1 MSRSASLAGD
11 TAWTRP
17 GARRRGRLYRLL
29 GGSMSLALGG
39 VLVGLFVLMAL
50 LGPYLAPHD
59 PLAMDLS
66 ARFQKPSA
74 QHWAGTDQFGRDVF
88 SRILHGAGTSLLAAV
103 TAEAIA
109 LAAGTLI
116 GLLSGYV
123 RGRFD
128 LVVQRILEILMAV
141 PGLLLAVVIVAVLGP
156 GLQNVMI
163 AVGLAG
169 IPTYARLVRGQVLA
183 AAEQEYVEAA
193 RAMGAGSRRIMLRH
207 IMPNIVAPVLV
218 VGTMGLA
225 GAIQATAALSYL
237 GMGAQ
242 PPDPVWGTMVAE
254 AQVFIYNAW
263 WLAAA
268 PGVVIAL
275 AVLGFNLF
283 GDGLRDLLDPRTRR

>member
-1 MSRSASLAGD
+1 MSMNAPAAD
-11 TAWTRP
+11 RP
-17 GARRRGRLYRLL
+17 GVVEAGVRRRGLLYRRLGRNLSLLL
-29 GGSMSLALGG
+29 GGL
-39 VLVGLFVLMAL
+39 LVAAFVMMAL
-50 LGPYLAPHD
+50 LGPRLAPHD
-59 PLAMDLS
+59 PFEMALDAK
-66 ARFQKPSA
+66 FQRPSVE
-74 QHWAGTDQFGRDVF
+74 HWAGTDQFGRDVF
-88 SRILHGAGTSLLAAV
+88 SRVLHGAGTSLLAAV
-103 TAEAIA
+103 TAEGIA

-116 GLLSGYV
+116 GLMSGFI

-128 LVVQRILEILMAV
+128 LIVQRIVEILMAF
-141 PGLLLAVVIVAVLGP
+141 PGLLLAVVIVAILGP
-156 GLQNVMI
+156 GLVNVMI

-169 IPTYARLVRGQVLA
+169 IPSYVRLVRGQVLSA
-183 AAEQEYVEAA
+183 AQNEYVEAA
-193 RAMGAGSRRIMLRH
+193 RALGAGSRRIMVGH
-207 IMPNIVAPVLV
+207 ILPNISSPVLV

-242 PPDPVWGTMVAE
+242 PPEPVWGTMVAE

-268 PGVVIAL
+268 PGVAIAL